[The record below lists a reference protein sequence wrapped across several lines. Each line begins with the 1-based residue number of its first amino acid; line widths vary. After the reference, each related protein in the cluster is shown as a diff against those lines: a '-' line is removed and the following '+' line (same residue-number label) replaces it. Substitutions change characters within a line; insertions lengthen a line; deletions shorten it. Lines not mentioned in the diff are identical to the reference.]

1 MARLKRPAN
10 KNKMESCSSSSQ
22 KSGTKSSSST
32 KSLSN
37 RENEIEVQSNPS
49 NTPQTNQPTL
59 ETTPASPPPSM
70 VQISEVLIGAIP
82 ITCKTVIE
90 PIQCSQTAAEIKT
103 TTPKIKTNPIS
114 KKTSTSNKTK
124 KSKSLDVSKVRKSSR
139 LASGAGRR
147 PAIDKTVY
155 SLSDDDSENT
165 YSGSP
170 KAKSVP
176 EIKTYSKRPSSS
188 KHHSKPSKSESSEE
202 DIMIRKLKK
211 PAPLIHEDYHT
222 IGEQG
227 QKRKREEFEKDNNL
241 DLLAEVMT
249 TQQEDHP
256 ETVLPVS
263 ASEKSKE
270 NVSEKTTSIQ
280 FNPFVSLEFDNLGH
294 NSENQFTTVLTDS
307 FSNNPVN
314 TSIFSPLMTSPQT
327 SFNTT
332 TSDFLRNFIQTPPEY
347 AQMHQPVFTDAGPSL
362 PSFPPNFASLSS
374 FCTNIPHDSAA
385 YQSSANIHSFT
396 NKSSKKSKVE
406 KDMTKI
412 FQAIKI
418 NNTLMNYTI
427 HEHQLFRTWLTE
439 EFCPAM
445 RLIWHR
451 QVPLKVSIFVWRLLR
466 DKLPTKANLVTRGI
480 LSEAAHHCV
489 SGCGGVESAQHLFLS
504 CSTFDA
510 LWSLVSSW
518 IGSSL
523 VTAQT
528 LSDHFV
534 QFTGSTGVFEHDVLS
549 CSLYGLLL
557 CGLYGPK
564 ETIDCS
570 EAQQTQCIICWTRS
584 RLFPTGG

>member
-32 KSLSN
+32 SSKSLSN

-49 NTPQTNQPTL
+49 NIPQTNQPTL

-139 LASGAGRR
+139 LASGD
-147 PAIDKTVY
+147 I
-155 SLSDDDSENT
+155 
-165 YSGSP
+165 
-170 KAKSVP
+170 
-176 EIKTYSKRPSSS
+176 
-188 KHHSKPSKSESSEE
+188 E
-202 DIMIRKLKK
+202 D
-211 PAPLIHEDYHT
+211 HT
-222 IGEQG
+222 ISEQG
-227 QKRKREEFEKDNNL
+227 QKRKREDFEKDNNL

-294 NSENQFTTVLTDS
+294 NSENQFTTVLTDG

-385 YQSSANIHSFT
+385 YQ
-396 NKSSKKSKVE
+396 
-406 KDMTKI
+406 
-412 FQAIKI
+412 
-418 NNTLMNYTI
+418 
-427 HEHQLFRTWLTE
+427 R
-439 EFCPAM
+439 
-445 RLIWHR
+445 
-451 QVPLKVSIFVWRLLR
+451 VP
-466 DKLPTKANLVTRGI
+466 
-480 LSEAAHHCV
+480 
-489 SGCGGVESAQHLFLS
+489 
-504 CSTFDA
+504 
-510 LWSLVSSW
+510 
-518 IGSSL
+518 
-523 VTAQT
+523 
-528 LSDHFV
+528 DHFV
-534 QFTGSTGVFEHDVLS
+534 YVKLKQHCPLPPTCKTWTKYCTQEASSWQTSFVDRQAEFVALMDNEKGDAV
-549 CSLYGLLL
+549 
-557 CGLYGPK
+557 PK
-564 ETIDCS
+564 RKLQKGDSKECPIDC
-570 EAQQTQCIICWTRS
+570 
-584 RLFPTGG
+584 L